1 MSAYKTTESLKRLR
15 KNSVQC
21 LNWFMNRFTMDEDES
36 YWATAYPSSY
46 IKSSINISDDDSIQE
61 LMNALKS
68 DDMTMTPLHNVFE
81 IKIHYLD
88 DLSDYIYIRI
98 GDRKIEKIFDAKREN
113 FIPADVF
120 NASAFDGCQKRAL
133 DFGEDGTIVLVLS
146 DSDDCQ
152 DAIFFIIDNTIKII
166 ILLDES
172 RKKELKDMIWKLD
185 EKCPAKGFVLRD
197 TPVIKVL

>member
-1 MSAYKTTESLKRLR
+1 MFMYKTAESLKQLR

-21 LNWFMNRFTMDEDES
+21 LNWFMSRFTMDEDKS
-36 YWATAYPSSY
+36 YWATAYPSSN

-61 LMNALKS
+61 LMNSLKS
-68 DDMTMTPLHNVFE
+68 DDIAITPLHNVFE

-98 GDRKIEKIFDAKREN
+98 GDRKIEKVFDTQKEN

-120 NASAFDGCQKRAL
+120 NTSAFDGSQKRAL
-133 DFGEDGTIVLVLS
+133 DFGEDGTIILVLS
-146 DSDDCQ
+146 DSDDRQ
-152 DAIFFIIDNTIKII
+152 DAIFFIIDNTIKIV

-185 EKCPAKGFVLRD
+185 EKCPAMGFVLRD

>member
-1 MSAYKTTESLKRLR
+1 MFMYKTAESLKQLR
-15 KNSVQC
+15 RNSVQC

-36 YWATAYPSSY
+36 YWATAYPSSN
-46 IKSSINISDDDSIQE
+46 IKSSINMSDDDSIQE
-61 LMNALKS
+61 LMDSLKS
-68 DDMTMTPLHNVFE
+68 DDVAITPLHNVFE

-88 DLSDYIYIRI
+88 ELSDYIYIRI
-98 GDRKIEKIFDAKREN
+98 GDRKIEKIFDVQREN

-120 NASAFDGCQKRAL
+120 NTSAFDGCQKRAL
-133 DFGEDGTIVLVLS
+133 DFGEDGTIILVLS
-146 DSDDCQ
+146 DSDDRQ
-152 DAIFFIIDNTIKII
+152 DAIFFIIDNTIKIV

-197 TPVIKVL
+197 APVIKVL

>member
-1 MSAYKTTESLKRLR
+1 MFAYKTTENLKRLR
-15 KNSVQC
+15 KNKVQC
-21 LNWFMNRFTMDEDES
+21 LSWFMNRFSMDKDEA
-36 YWATAYPSSY
+36 YRMTAYPSSNV
-46 IKSSINISDDDSIQE
+46 KSSINISDNDSIQE
-61 LMNALKS
+61 LMDSLKS
-68 DDMTMTPLHNVFE
+68 DDVKITPLHNVFE

-88 DLSDYIYIRI
+88 EISDYIYIRI

-146 DSDDCQ
+146 DSDDRQ
-152 DAIFFIIDNTIKII
+152 DAIFFIIDNTIKIV

-185 EKCPAKGFVLRD
+185 EKCPTKGFVLRD